1 MSNVK
6 KDHGDLV
13 WMSRNPSEEPAKDD
27 TQAVWSILK
36 TAHVKLFLLIK
47 TCSTLPRNQ
56 VRHVTG
62 HLWRFFGTEVI
73 IDKINTLAAP
83 GHLFGGQHWKEPP
96 V

>member
-13 WMSRNPSEEPAKDD
+13 WMSRNPSKEPAKDD

-47 TCSTLPRNQ
+47 T
-56 VRHVTG
+56 
-62 HLWRFFGTEVI
+62 
-73 IDKINTLAAP
+73 
-83 GHLFGGQHWKEPP
+83 
-96 V
+96 